1 MGEYKQMKRRKE
13 NENHTALVKMY
24 INFLSSLVHFKKSN
38 LSLGEK
44 KNFKNLYLFSL
55 LHQNS
60 LQGSTCSGL
69 ETTFWFETVLQG
81 MDYKHLINSNY

>member
-44 KNFKNLYLFSL
+44 KKL
-55 LHQNS
+55 
-60 LQGSTCSGL
+60 
-69 ETTFWFETVLQG
+69 
-81 MDYKHLINSNY
+81 